1 MRNKQYVQLALLF
14 LLLSES
20 SMAHA
25 FSFGLITDALAG
37 LGTLL
42 MKIATALFIILATLL
57 FVGQYILTQIM
68 VKIAVI
74 LMPLMVPFIV
84 LEKTRFLFEGWLKF
98 VITAGFIKIVG
109 ALLYGILLSNV
120 EYGVTLAHQVAEQTD
135 GAPVVFTVYSTLL
148 LLTGITAYIMMQ
160 TQQIGNGLVSGFVQG
175 GFRFSPVQTASN
187 VSRAGG
193 QAAGAGARLLNSTGG
208 AAHGA
213 ATAESGARMA
223 GAMSGAQAGLTGQ
236 LSKSA
241 AASAKGASTAG
252 STAGTVAAPSAP
264 PARSPVQRPGS
275 GANARGRR

>member
-1 MRNKQYVQLALLF
+1 MQRKQYVQLALL
-14 LLLSES
+14 LLLMSES

-25 FSFGLITDALAG
+25 MLGMVTDALVG

-42 MKIATALFIILATLL
+42 MKFATALFIIIATLL

-109 ALLYGILLSNV
+109 ALLYGILLGNV
-120 EYGVTLAHQVAEQTD
+120 EYGVTLAHQVSEQAD

-187 VSRAGG
+187 VTRGG
-193 QAAGAGARLLNSTGG
+193 AAAAGAAGRLANSAAG

-213 ATAESGARMA
+213 STASSGARMA
-223 GAMSGAQAGLTGQ
+223 GAMTGAQAGFTGQ
-236 LSKSA
+236 MNKA
-241 AASAKGASTAG
+241 AAAAAKATSSAG
-252 STAGTVAAPSAP
+252 STAGTVSAPSAP
-264 PARSPVQRPGS
+264 SPARSPVQRPGS
-275 GANARGRR
+275 GANARRG